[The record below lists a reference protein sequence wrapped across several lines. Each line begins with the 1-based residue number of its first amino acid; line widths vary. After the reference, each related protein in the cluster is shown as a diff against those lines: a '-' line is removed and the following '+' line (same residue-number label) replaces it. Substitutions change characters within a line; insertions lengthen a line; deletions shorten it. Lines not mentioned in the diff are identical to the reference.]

1 MQWNNMKLKTY
12 PRYKQ
17 HSHEVKNPHFS
28 WVLKKLKPTQN
39 WIWRGWL
46 MARLKIWSF
55 YAPKL
60 VEQNLKVLFK
70 NQRGRKV
77 FEKERKR
84 ERLLWRKKT
93 GRTRKGKD
101 LRVTRTIKS
110 EQSNKYW
117 RFMHFFYSLFPFP
130 EEIIVVYF

>member
-1 MQWNNMKLKTY
+1 M
-12 PRYKQ
+12 
-17 HSHEVKNPHFS
+17 
-28 WVLKKLKPTQN
+28 
-39 WIWRGWL
+39 
-46 MARLKIWSF
+46 
-55 YAPKL
+55 

-101 LRVTRTIKS
+101 LRVTSTIKS
-110 EQSNKYW
+110 EQSNKY
-117 RFMHFFYSLFPFP
+117 
-130 EEIIVVYF
+130 